1 MGGAPV
7 VPPVRVCVGDDDV
20 LLRRGVVRVL
30 RDAGLDVVAEA
41 GDAPALIA
49 QTLAFRPDVA
59 VVDIRMPPHHDDDGL
74 RAAIE
79 LRRRLPG
86 LGVVVLTQHGDPE
99 YAVELIGERAEGV
112 GYLLK
117 ERVGDV
123 DDFVAAV
130 VRVARGG
137 SALDPSMVA
146 DMMRPRRVPHGLT
159 LLTERE
165 LAVLGAMA
173 EGHSNAGI
181 AGALLVSVAA
191 VEKHV
196 TAIFRKL
203 DLVSEPAGHRR
214 VQAVL
219 RFLTSRDG
227 APSRRP

>member
-1 MGGAPV
+1 MTPV
-7 VPPVRVCVGDDDV
+7 SDVSLVTPVRVTVGEDDL
-20 LLRRGVVRVL
+20 LLRKGVVRVL

-41 GDAPALIA
+41 GDAPGLFA

-79 LRRRLPG
+79 LRRRLPEI
-86 LGVVVLTQHGDPE
+86 GVVVLTQYCEPE
-99 YAVELIGERAEGV
+99 YAMELIGDHADGV

-123 DDFVAAV
+123 DDFTAAV
-130 VRVARGG
+130 VRVAHGG
-137 SALDPSMVA
+137 SALDPLLVER
-146 DMMRPRRVPHGLT
+146 MMHPSRVPAELA
-159 LLTERE
+159 LLTQRE

-173 EGHSNAGI
+173 EGQSNAGI
-181 AGALLVSVAA
+181 ARSLLVSVAA

-203 DLVSEPAGHRR
+203 DIASDTHGHRR
-214 VQAVL
+214 VRAVL
-219 RFLTSRDG
+219 RFLTAHR
-227 APSRRP
+227 A

>member
-1 MGGAPV
+1 MTV
-7 VPPVRVCVGDDDV
+7 SPPHPAVRVLVADDDV
-20 LLRRGVVRVL
+20 LLRSGVVRVL

-41 GDAPALIA
+41 SDAPELLAK
-49 QTLAFRPDVA
+49 TLAYRPDVA
-59 VVDIRMPPHHDDDGL
+59 VCDIRMPPRHDDDGL

-79 LRRRLPG
+79 LRERMPG
-86 LGVVVLTQHGDPE
+86 LGVVVLTQFSDPE
-99 YAVELIGERAEGV
+99 YAIELIGGRADGV

-123 DDFVAAV
+123 DEFCAAV

-137 SALDPSMVA
+137 SALDPSIVA
-146 DMMRPRRVPHGLT
+146 MMMRPRPVPEELAR
-159 LLTERE
+159 LTERE

-173 EGHSNAGI
+173 EGRSNAGI
-181 AGALLVSVAA
+181 AGALLISVAA

-203 DLVSEPAGHRR
+203 GLVSEAAGHRR

-219 RFLTSRDG
+219 RFLTSDG
-227 APSRRP
+227 LTARKK

>member
-1 MGGAPV
+1 MAE
-7 VPPVRVCVGDDDV
+7 PVRVCVGDDDV
-20 LLRRGVVRVL
+20 LLRHGVVRVL

-41 GDAPALIA
+41 GDALELLAL
-49 QTLAFRPDVA
+49 TLAHRPDVA
-59 VVDIRMPPHHDDDGL
+59 VVDIGMPPGREDDGL
-74 RAAIE
+74 RVAIE
-79 LRRRLPG
+79 LRRRLPDI
-86 LGVVVLTQHGDPE
+86 GVVVLTQHDDPE
-99 YAVELIGERAEGV
+99 YAVELIGDRVDGV

-123 DDFVAAV
+123 GDFSAAV

-137 SALDPSMVA
+137 TALDPAVVAQMV
-146 DMMRPRRVPHGLT
+146 RPHRVPDELA

-173 EGHSNAGI
+173 EGHSNLGI
-181 AGALLVSVAA
+181 ARTLMISVAA

-203 DLVSEPAGHRR
+203 EVSSDASGHRR

-219 RFLTSRDG
+219 QFLSLHR
-227 APSRRP
+227 A

>member
-1 MGGAPV
+1 MNMAPV
-7 VPPVRVCVGDDDV
+7 VRPVRVCVGDDDL

-41 GDAPALIA
+41 GDAPGLLA

-59 VVDIRMPPHHDDDGL
+59 VVDIRMPPGHDDDGL

-79 LRRRLPG
+79 LRGRLPG
-86 LGVVVLTQHGDPE
+86 LGVMVLTSHGDPE
-99 YAVELIGERAEGV
+99 YALELIGDRAEGV

-123 DDFVAAV
+123 DDFCAAV

-137 SALDPSMVA
+137 SALDPSIVA
-146 DMMRPRRVPHGLT
+146 SMMRPRRLPHELA
-159 LLTERE
+159 LLTDRE

-173 EGHSNAGI
+173 EGQSNAGI
-181 AGALLVSVAA
+181 AGALLISVAA

-203 DLVSEPAGHRR
+203 GLVSEAAGHRR

-219 RFLTSRDG
+219 RFLTSHDR
-227 APSRRP
+227 PTSRRS

>member
-1 MGGAPV
+1 MDGAPV
-7 VPPVRVCVGDDDV
+7 TEPVRVCVGDDDV
-20 LLRRGVVRVL
+20 LLRHGVVRVL

-41 GDAPALIA
+41 GDARELLAL
-49 QTLAFRPDVA
+49 TLAHRPDVA
-59 VVDIRMPPHHDDDGL
+59 IVDIGMPPRREDDGL
-74 RAAIE
+74 QVALEI
-79 LRRRLPG
+79 RRRLPDI
-86 LGVVVLTQHGDPE
+86 GVVVLTQHDDPQ
-99 YAVELIGERAEGV
+99 YAMELIGDRIDGV

-123 DDFVAAV
+123 SDFSAAV

-137 SALDPSMVA
+137 TALDPTVVAHMV
-146 DMMRPRRVPHGLT
+146 RPHRVPDELA

-173 EGHSNAGI
+173 EGQSNLGI
-181 AGALLVSVAA
+181 ARALMISVAA

-203 DLVSEPAGHRR
+203 EVNSDTSGHRR

-219 RFLTSRDG
+219 RFLSPQRT
-227 APSRRP
+227 